1 MGLFDLLFPDSSKKI
16 YKEDFKSALHQ
27 IPELSDSERA
37 YVLEAFK
44 DVLSDGLSKYELE
57 KKCSELMHKPGDA
70 LDPYEVEQIR
80 NKISK
85 YLE

>member
-1 MGLFDLLFPDSSKKI
+1 MGIFDLLFPDSSKKI
-16 YKEDFKSALHQ
+16 YREDFKSALYR
-27 IPELSDSERA
+27 ISELSDSERT

-57 KKCSELMHKPGDA
+57 KKCSELMHKSGDV
-70 LDPYEVEQIR
+70 LEPEEVEQIR

-85 YLE
+85 YL